1 MQVAYYGQFS
11 LSLGKESRLILAGVA
26 GVERGRGGEERK
38 KGGGWGERVRDACY
52 MNPLLFTA
60 VDASVRKFLIG

>member
-1 MQVAYYGQFS
+1 MQVTYYGQFS

-38 KGGGWGERVRDACY
+38 KGGGLGREGKGR
-52 MNPLLFTA
+52 LLYEPPF
-60 VDASVRKFLIG
+60 VHCCGR